1 MLDKIS
7 EKWYT
12 LYKERKEK
20 IMEKNIW
27 FDMDG
32 TFVDLYGVENWL
44 EKLHNFDASPYRE
57 AKPLVSFPVFA
68 RTLNKLSKKGW
79 KINIVTWCAKNSS
92 EKYDKEVAREKLQYI
107 SKHLP
112 SVKFNKI
119 EVLKYGTPKSLVGNG
134 ILFDDEI
141 KNRNEWKGI
150 ACSEKNLLKKL
161 NCLLTR

>member
-92 EKYDKEVAREKLQYI
+92 EKSSLHGVQKI
-107 SKHLP
+107 LP
-112 SVKFNKI
+112 
-119 EVLKYGTPKSLVGNG
+119 
-134 ILFDDEI
+134 
-141 KNRNEWKGI
+141 KNMIRK
-150 ACSEKNLLKKL
+150 
-161 NCLLTR
+161 